1 MAALP
6 RSSLGSS
13 LSNLEEQMTM
23 PAEMARAQMPDA
35 EVAWTAVL
43 RRDALCDGRF
53 VYAVSSTGVYC
64 RPSCPSRRP
73 RRDRVSFFAGAPEAE
88 AAGYRACLRCG
99 DGGVATTVERARR
112 YLDAHA
118 DERVTLQQLGRVA
131 GLSPFHLQ
139 RTFQRI
145 VGLTPKAYAA
155 ARRTERFKRSLKKGS
170 DVTSAIYEAG
180 YGSSSRAYE
189 KSGER
194 LGMTPSEYRRGGT
207 GMRIRYATV
216 SSPLGR
222 LLVGATERGVC
233 SVAIGDDDAA
243 LLMSVRREYPNAA
256 LERAGDGLPE
266 LIEAVVQRLE
276 GNPASAQVPLDV
288 TATAFQWRV
297 WKALQAIPHGT
308 TRSYAEIAA
317 TIGRPGAVR
326 AVARACA
333 SNRVALLIPCH
344 RVVRSDG
351 DLGGYRWGAERKAE
365 LLQREGARKKA

>member
-1 MAALP
+1 
-6 RSSLGSS
+6 
-13 LSNLEEQMTM
+13 M
-23 PAEMARAQMPDA
+23 PAEMARARMPDA
-35 EVAWTAVL
+35 ETAWTAVL
-43 RRDALCDGRF
+43 RRDSSSDGQF

-73 RRDRVSFFAGAPEAE
+73 RRDRVSFFADGSEAE

-99 DGGVATTVERARR
+99 NGGVSENVERARR

-155 ARRTERFKRSLKKGS
+155 ARRTESFKRTLRKGS

-194 LGMTPSEYRRGGT
+194 LGMTPSEYRRGGK

-233 SVAIGDDDAA
+233 SVALGDDDAA
-243 LLMSVRREYPNAA
+243 LAMSLRREYPHAQ
-256 LERAGDGLPE
+256 LERAGDGLGD
-266 LIEAVVQRLE
+266 LIEAVVERLE
-276 GNPASAQVPLDV
+276 GSRTGAQVPLDV

-297 WKALQAIPHGT
+297 WRALQTIPHGT
-308 TRSYAEIAA
+308 TRSYAQIAA
-317 TIGRPGAVR
+317 SIGKPGAVR

-333 SNRVALLIPCH
+333 SNRVALIIPCH

-351 DLGGYRWGAERKAE
+351 DLGGYRWGVERKAE

>member
-1 MAALP
+1 
-6 RSSLGSS
+6 
-13 LSNLEEQMTM
+13 LSNLEEEMTM

-35 EVAWTAVL
+35 ETAWTAVL
-43 RRDALCDGRF
+43 QRDPLSDGRF
-53 VYAVSSTGVYC
+53 VYGVSSTGVYC

-73 RRDRVSFFAGAPEAE
+73 RRDRVSFFPGAREAE

-99 DGGVATTVERARR
+99 DGGVSENVERARR
-112 YLDAHA
+112 YLDAHP
-118 DERVTLQQLGRVA
+118 DEHVTLEQLGRVA

-145 VGLTPKAYAA
+145 VGLTPKAYAS
-155 ARRTERFKRSLKKGS
+155 ARRTERFKRSLKNGS

-194 LGMTPSEYRRGGT
+194 LGMTPSEYRRGGK

-216 SSPLGR
+216 ASPLGR

-233 SVAIGDDDAA
+233 SVALGDDDAA
-243 LLMSVRREYPNAA
+243 LLMSLRREYPHAE
-256 LERAGDGLPE
+256 LERAGDGLGE
-266 LIEAVVQRLE
+266 QLQAVVQRLD
-276 GNPASAQVPLDV
+276 GNRAAAQIPLDV

-297 WKALQAIPHGT
+297 WKALQAIPHGA

-317 TIGRPGAVR
+317 SIGSPGAVR

-351 DLGGYRWGAERKAE
+351 ELGGYRWGVERKAE
-365 LLQREGARKKA
+365 LLQRERARKKA